1 GGSMGKTADNH
12 GPVRSETA
20 REGRENQVY
29 SPVTGA
35 RLVAGCIC
43 LTPDKK
49 QVLMITSSAHKKR
62 WIVPAGGVEKD
73 EPNYETTA
81 QRETWEE
88 AGCIGKIVAN
98 LGTVEDMRPPKDWNK
113 DIKQF
118 ENSRKDSE
126 VAKHPPRTE
135 FHFYELEIENLLDK
149 FPECHKR
156 HRKLYSYTEA
166 KQNLIDAKRPEL
178 LEALNR
184 SAIIKDDK

>member
-1 GGSMGKTADNH
+1 MGKHKMGKTADNH

-62 WIVPAGGVEKD
+62 WIVPKGGVEKD

-126 VAKHPPRTE
+126 VAKHRIS
-135 FHFYELEIENLLDK
+135 FL
-149 FPECHKR
+149 
-156 HRKLYSYTEA
+156 
-166 KQNLIDAKRPEL
+166 
-178 LEALNR
+178 
-184 SAIIKDDK
+184 

>member
-1 GGSMGKTADNH
+1 MGKHKMGKTADNH

-62 WIVPAGGVEKD
+62 WIVPKGGVEKD

-98 LGTVEDMRPPKDWNK
+98 LGTVEDMRPLRTGTKTLS
-113 DIKQF
+113 
-118 ENSRKDSE
+118 NSR
-126 VAKHPPRTE
+126 T
-135 FHFYELEIENLLDK
+135 LEKIQK
-149 FPECHKR
+149 
-156 HRKLYSYTEA
+156 
-166 KQNLIDAKRPEL
+166 
-178 LEALNR
+178 
-184 SAIIKDDK
+184 

>member
-1 GGSMGKTADNH
+1 MTEKAGDHSI
-12 GPVRSETA
+12 VRSETS

-29 SPVTGA
+29 SAVTGA

-43 LTPDKK
+43 LTPDRKE
-49 QVLMITSSAHKKR
+49 VLMISSSVHKKK
-62 WIVPAGGVEKD
+62 WIVPKGGVEKD

-88 AGCIGKIVAN
+88 AGCVGKIVAS
-98 LGTVEDMRPPKDWNK
+98 LGIVEDMRPPKDWNK

-118 ENSRKDSE
+118 ETARDDPE

-135 FHFYELEIENLLDK
+135 FHFYELEIEKLIDK

-156 HRKLYSYTEA
+156 HRKLYTYADA
-166 KQNLIDAKRPEL
+166 KKNLIKAKRPEL

-184 SAIIKDDK
+184 SSIIKDGIDK